1 MGFLGALCPSK
12 AVSLCYFC
20 SVLMSGSVYLGAYR
34 PPFTS
39 VHLEACVI
47 VALLVW
53 VTMSA
58 PEPMGLCGSR
68 VLPLLCVSHLRTCGL
83 PVPLVVSDSF
93 F

>member
-1 MGFLGALCPSK
+1 MVLPG

-20 SVLMSGSVYLGAYR
+20 SVLMSGSVYLGAY
-34 PPFTS
+34 TS
-39 VHLEACVI
+39 TLHACPSGGLVI

-68 VLPLLCVSHLRTCGL
+68 VLLPSVCPTCTHVW
-83 PVPLVVSDSF
+83 PPCPPVVSDSF
-93 F
+93 FDS